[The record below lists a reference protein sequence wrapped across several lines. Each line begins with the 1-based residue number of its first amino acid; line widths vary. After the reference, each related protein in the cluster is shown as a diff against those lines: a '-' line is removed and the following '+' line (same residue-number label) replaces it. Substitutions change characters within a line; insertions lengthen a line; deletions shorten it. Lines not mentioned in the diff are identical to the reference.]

1 MIKKNKSTTVKTPYS
16 IEGITTAQALRTY
29 VQKAMQE
36 CHCTPSE
43 IKEYS
48 IQATKYDFSY
58 MQQISKEYI
67 DLLNERNKPQEC
79 KISYLK

>member
-1 MIKKNKSTTVKTPYS
+1 MIKMNKTYS
-16 IEGITTAQALRTY
+16 IDGITTAQALKTY

-36 CHCTPSE
+36 CKCTPSE

-48 IQATKYDFSY
+48 IQAAKYDFRY

-67 DLLNERNKPQEC
+67 DMLNERNQPQEC
-79 KISYLK
+79 KITYFK